1 MSLKM
6 SRGAKHS
13 EYIDFVDKY
22 KINYELMY
30 VSNVCS
36 FASIHRFVRWWML
49 VVAVGYLRVDPK

>member
-1 MSLKM
+1 MY
-6 SRGAKHS
+6 AKHS
-13 EYIDFVDKY
+13 EFIDFVAKY

-36 FASIHRFVRWWML
+36 FASSIHRFVCWWML